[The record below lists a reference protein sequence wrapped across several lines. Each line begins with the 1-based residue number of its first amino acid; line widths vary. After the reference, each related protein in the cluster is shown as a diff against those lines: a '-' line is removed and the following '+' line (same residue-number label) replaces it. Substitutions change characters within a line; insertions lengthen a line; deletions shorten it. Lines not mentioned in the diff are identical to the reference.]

1 MTFTETTQTSIEKN
15 DDLRIQELIA
25 ASQKL
30 LSQNTQPPTPTATS
44 SSGFNFHPDTVG
56 QEKQQL
62 RARKPKTKASSEHL
76 NGFGDASDMS
86 LPMSHNGSTP
96 SVVSMTNG
104 STPAHLVINNG
115 TTVGNINSGSN
126 SPSSSGSSTSTN
138 SMNGTRGERRSYKE
152 RNDPEIST
160 SPPELIRDP
169 TSESFSTHTHIWP
182 IVFAVVP
189 PMGALIY
196 GKSDVWSDFLLLLLI
211 AFYLYNII
219 KVPWELYYAARS
231 RRVINENLPG
241 QTADPAQEAQRNQ
254 AAKELRIQEMWALLL
269 VVASPIIGGYA
280 LHGAKMYLTDYDKY
294 ISHFNIMLFVFA
306 AGIRPLMHIANLAKN
321 RTLHLQE
328 QVHYPSTEVELLKR
342 RVQHLEYE
350 FSQLRRGF
358 ATKRDVI
365 NVRDGFEPTITQLNK
380 AVRRY
385 EKKEQYLRNYSE
397 ERFAYLESKLREFDT
412 IISYKLQD
420 EQISV
425 PRNMMQFMFLPF
437 NIAFTILGYA
447 TYFLPRSL
455 RGARPAPMLQ
465 PASNSD
471 DDDGNRSNGDMSQQE
486 ISFSGSLQKY

>member
-1 MTFTETTQTSIEKN
+1 MTLTETTQTSIEKN

-44 SSGFNFHPDTVG
+44 SSGFNFNPEIVG

-62 RARKPKTKASSEHL
+62 RARKAKTKSSENL
-76 NGFGDASDMS
+76 NGFGDTSDMS
-86 LPMSHNGSTP
+86 LPVSHNGSTP
-96 SVVSMTNG
+96 SVISMTNG
-104 STPAHLVINNG
+104 STPAHIVFNNG

-126 SPSSSGSSTSTN
+126 SPSSGSSASTN
-138 SMNGTRGERRSYKE
+138 SMANAMRGERKSYKE
-152 RNDPEIST
+152 RTDHEIPT
-160 SPPELIRDP
+160 GPPELMRDP
-169 TSESFSTHTHIWP
+169 TSDSFSTHAHSWP

-196 GKSDVWSDFLLLLLI
+196 GKSDVWI
-211 AFYLYNII
+211 
-219 KVPWELYYAARS
+219 PWELYYAARS

-254 AAKELRIQEMWALLL
+254 AAKELRLQEMWALLL

-294 ISHFNIMLFVFA
+294 ISHFNIVLFVFA

-358 ATKRDVI
+358 ATKRDII
-365 NVRDGFEPTITQLNK
+365 NVRDGFEPTLSQLNK

-385 EKKEQYLRNYSE
+385 EKKEQCLRNYSE
-397 ERFAYLESKLREFDT
+397 ERFAFLESKLQEFDT
-412 IISYKLQD
+412 FISYKLQE
-420 EQISV
+420 EQAVNV
-425 PRNMMQFMFLPF
+425 PRSMMQFMFLPF

-455 RGARPAPMLQ
+455 RGTKQTPMLQ
-465 PASNSD
+465 SALNSD
-471 DDDGNRSNGDMSQQE
+471 DDDRLNGDISQQE
-486 ISFSGSLQKY
+486 ITVGSLQKY

>member
-1 MTFTETTQTSIEKN
+1 MTFTETTQTSTEKD

-44 SSGFNFHPDTVG
+44 STGFNFHPETVG
-56 QEKQQL
+56 QEKQHL
-62 RARKPKTKASSEHL
+62 RTRKPKTKASSEHL

-96 SVVSMTNG
+96 SVISMTNG
-104 STPAHLVINNG
+104 STPAHIVNNG

-126 SPSSSGSSTSTN
+126 SPSSGSSTSTN
-138 SMNGTRGERRSYKE
+138 SMTNGIRGDRRSYKD

-231 RRVINENLPG
+231 RRVVNENLPG
-241 QTADPAQEAQRNQ
+241 QTADPAQEAQRKQ
-254 AAKELRIQEMWALLL
+254 AEKELRLQEMWALLL

-321 RTLHLQE
+321 RTLYLQE

-358 ATKRDVI
+358 ATKRDVL
-365 NVRDGFEPTITQLNK
+365 NVRDGFEPTLSQLNK

-385 EKKEQYLRNYSE
+385 ERKEQYLRNYSE
-397 ERFAYLESKLREFDT
+397 ERFAYLESKLREFDS
-412 IISYKLQD
+412 IISCKLQ
-420 EQISV
+420 EEAISV
-425 PRNMMQFMFLPF
+425 PRSMMQFMFLPF
-437 NIAFTILGYA
+437 NIAFAILGYA

-455 RGARPAPMLQ
+455 RGTRPAPMLQ

-471 DDDGNRSNGDMSQQE
+471 DDINKLNDDILQQE
-486 ISFSGSLQKY
+486 ISYSRSLQKY